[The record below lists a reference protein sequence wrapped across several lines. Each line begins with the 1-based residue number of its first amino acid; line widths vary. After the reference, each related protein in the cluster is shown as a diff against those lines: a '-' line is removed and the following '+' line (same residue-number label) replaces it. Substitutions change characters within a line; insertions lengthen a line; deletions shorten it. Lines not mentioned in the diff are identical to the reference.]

1 MSMFL
6 YQTLVYVHLLAALF
20 WLGGMFFLAVVGAPT
35 LRRVEPAELR
45 ARLFHDLGMGFRR
58 PAWVAIGILIVTGV
72 WILHLRGVLR
82 WEILGDPAWWTT
94 PWGRALFW
102 KLVSVAL
109 MVGLSAVHD
118 FVIGP
123 RSSKAAGILGES
135 GKVTAEASGLRRQA
149 ALLARVTGVVGLVLI
164 YLATRLA
171 RGG

>member
-1 MSMFL
+1 MFL
-6 YQTLVYVHLLAALF
+6 YQTLIYVHVLAALF
-20 WLGGMFFLAVVGAPT
+20 WLGGMFFLAAVGAPT
-35 LRRVEPAELR
+35 LRKVEPAELR

-58 PAWVAIGILIVTGV
+58 PAWWAIGILIVTGV

-82 WEILGDPAWWTT
+82 WEILGDPSWWGTQ
-94 PWGRALFW
+94 WGRALLW

-118 FVIGP
+118 FVLGP
-123 RSSKAAGILGES
+123 RSSRAAGIMGE
-135 GKVTAEASGLRRQA
+135 GETGADQADKLRRQA

-164 YLATRLA
+164 YWATRLA